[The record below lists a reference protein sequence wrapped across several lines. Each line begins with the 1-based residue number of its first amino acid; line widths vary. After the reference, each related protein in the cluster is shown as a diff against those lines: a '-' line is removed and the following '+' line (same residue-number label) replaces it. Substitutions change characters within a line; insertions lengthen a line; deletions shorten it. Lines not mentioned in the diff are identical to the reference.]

1 MPKKN
6 LRPVSMREFQQHATF
21 VQTST
26 PEWQQQLRSR
36 SGLFQYNDL
45 GDLISPNQTATETP
59 EREEVVPVP
68 DSQERAQ
75 PEEEP
80 LRRKPEVFAFDA
92 QLLAEAHRT
101 LLFWSHQDLSLLL
114 LKTCQLKTRSH
125 HANR

>member
-1 MPKKN
+1 
-6 LRPVSMREFQQHATF
+6 MREFQQHATF